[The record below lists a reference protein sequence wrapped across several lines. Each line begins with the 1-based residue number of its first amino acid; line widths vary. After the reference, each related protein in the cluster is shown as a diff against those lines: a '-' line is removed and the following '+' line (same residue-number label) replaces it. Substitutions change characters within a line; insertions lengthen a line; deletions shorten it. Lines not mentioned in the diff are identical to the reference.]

1 MVSILFT
8 IIWLAGFA
16 SAQSPAWGQCGGIG
30 WTGATTCVS
39 GSACVKQNDC
49 EIVSL
54 GGRFQFLSTPT
65 LDYSQCIPGATI
77 PPASTTATSV
87 PVPSGT
93 PPSGANYWFSFGD
106 SYTQTGFEITGTAP
120 SIGNEFGNPPFPGW
134 TSTGNLE
141 NWIDFNTANFNKSLI
156 LTYNFAYGGATI
168 DANLVKPY
176 DPSVRSLIDQVNIF
190 LNSVGKPSVN
200 VPWTSKNALFSIW
213 IGINDIGN
221 SYYQSGDRGAFSDTL
236 LNAEFAL
243 VQKLHA
249 RTLYP
254 SNPGNIA
261 SGKFSS
267 RFLVPDLTTVYLP
280 TFQMLSQS
288 KDAQTLESTVISGF
302 NSRLATK
309 IASFKSNH
317 SGVTTYLY
325 DSYAGF
331 AKILDNP
338 TSYGFKD
345 ATSYGNSPD
354 LFWFNDLHPTS
365 PAHKYFAQDVA
376 KTKIAPLGEWS
387 ESALP
392 TMFKSPL
399 FALIGLAAAVS
410 AQEANFW
417 FSFGDSY
424 TQTGFEI
431 NGTAPAPGN
440 PLGNPDYPGWTATG
454 GENWVDYGTTVYNK
468 SLVLTYNF
476 AYGGA
481 TIDANLV
488 PPYEPT
494 VRSLTDQVNIFLG
507 SAVAEQPESA
517 PWTSENALFSI
528 WIGINDIGNSWYLG
542 GDRDACRIR
551 PRAAAREF
559 LDFTTLVRGVTMNS
573 DGLSAAM
580 ISSDDVGARNFLW
593 VNVPPV
599 QRTPAVLS
607 SSDTNSQELE
617 KSVIEGFNSKL
628 ETKIEA
634 FKANNSD
641 ISTYLYDSYVG
652 FTKILDDPTSYGFR
666 DATTYGEGED
676 IFWGNDYHPSSYA
689 HKYLAED
696 VAEVLA
702 DTIW

>member
-39 GSACVKQNDC
+39 GSACVKQNDY
-49 EIVSL
+49 
-54 GGRFQFLSTPT
+54 
-65 LDYSQCIPGATI
+65 YSQCIPGATI

-236 LNAEFAL
+236 LNADDAG
-243 VQKLHA
+243 A
-249 RTLYP
+249 R
-254 SNPGNIA
+254 N
-261 SGKFSS
+261 
-267 RFLVPDLTTVYLP
+267 FLFLNVPPVERSPL
-280 TFQMLSQS
+280 MLSQS

-376 KTKIAPLGEWS
+376 K
-387 ESALP
+387 
-392 TMFKSPL
+392 
-399 FALIGLAAAVS
+399 
-410 AQEANFW
+410 
-417 FSFGDSY
+417 
-424 TQTGFEI
+424 
-431 NGTAPAPGN
+431 
-440 PLGNPDYPGWTATG
+440 
-454 GENWVDYGTTVYNK
+454 
-468 SLVLTYNF
+468 
-476 AYGGA
+476 
-481 TIDANLV
+481 
-488 PPYEPT
+488 
-494 VRSLTDQVNIFLG
+494 
-507 SAVAEQPESA
+507 
-517 PWTSENALFSI
+517 
-528 WIGINDIGNSWYLG
+528 
-542 GDRDACRIR
+542 
-551 PRAAAREF
+551 
-559 LDFTTLVRGVTMNS
+559 
-573 DGLSAAM
+573 
-580 ISSDDVGARNFLW
+580 
-593 VNVPPV
+593 
-599 QRTPAVLS
+599 VLS
-607 SSDTNSQELE
+607 SS
-617 KSVIEGFNSKL
+617 
-628 ETKIEA
+628 
-634 FKANNSD
+634 
-641 ISTYLYDSYVG
+641 
-652 FTKILDDPTSYGFR
+652 
-666 DATTYGEGED
+666 
-676 IFWGNDYHPSSYA
+676 
-689 HKYLAED
+689 
-696 VAEVLA
+696 
-702 DTIW
+702 IW